1 MDIDGLLVTGNGT
14 GIVVGNNSIL
24 RGNPATLQ
32 DVLVTGSGSLV
43 PIYNNFNN
51 YYVNG
56 PANSNPLVHT
66 PSKATQQQI
75 GNVTLGSGSTFKPL
89 LTGEDAAP
97 STLFNFDSAAT
108 YPFATP
114 PDAPVNGIVATPYGA
129 LFNWSTGT
137 VQDGNGQIVIAPPA
151 TNGYGL
157 DFAFGANNRPTDTNL
172 GEPAGQFVLLPTD
185 ISNYTNLDIVIKLL
199 PSNESKTL
207 GIGLFDFRGN
217 SNQYVIDLTQLN
229 TSTYTTVSINLLS
242 PSVNL
247 DGPDNNLD
255 LTNIAGYVFGGDQ
268 GSANGQQDVPMG
280 VVVDEFDLSSR
291 ASSVL
296 QVTGTVNLGGAT
308 LDGSV
313 AAGFSPTIGQ
323 QFTIIDNDGAD
334 AVVGTFAGAAEGGF
348 VSLSGN
354 TYQISYVG
362 GDGNDVVLTRMDAP
376 GFNSTIVGRHIFYNQ
391 SAFDG
396 NNAGVTAL
404 DDNAIATDKS
414 AYFPGSGIAP
424 LTSITSFQKGINGI
438 MIDVAGTHGELTT
451 GDFIFKVGSNNTP
464 SSWSTAPA
472 PTTISVRPGA
482 GESGSDRV
490 ELIWANNVIQKQW
503 LEVIVKGND
512 AVGSSNT
519 NTGLAASDTFFFGNI
534 IGDTFLLSSPVAAIT
549 NATDEIQARANGGA
563 LVAVT
568 NIYDFNRDRFVNATD
583 QIIARSNGFVL
594 PRINITN
601 PPAAPEAAPAVATD
615 DGGSAVASA
624 LAISS
629 GQTAGVQLPR
639 WLASRLASVDLNSG
653 PIGHL
658 LTHLAEANTPRS
670 HALLVKADQ
679 IADALDLDHSLLDS
693 LLDDLD
699 LA

>member
-1 MDIDGLLVTGNGT
+1 M
-14 GIVVGNNSIL
+14 
-24 RGNPATLQ
+24 
-32 DVLVTGSGSLV
+32 
-43 PIYNNFNN
+43 
-51 YYVNG
+51 
-56 PANSNPLVHT
+56 
-66 PSKATQQQI
+66 
-75 GNVTLGSGSTFKPL
+75 
-89 LTGEDAAP
+89 
-97 STLFNFDSAAT
+97 
-108 YPFATP
+108 
-114 PDAPVNGIVATPYGA
+114 
-129 LFNWSTGT
+129 
-137 VQDGNGQIVIAPPA
+137 
-151 TNGYGL
+151 
-157 DFAFGANNRPTDTNL
+157 
-172 GEPAGQFVLLPTD
+172 
-185 ISNYTNLDIVIKLL
+185 
-199 PSNESKTL
+199 
-207 GIGLFDFRGN
+207 
-217 SNQYVIDLTQLN
+217 
-229 TSTYTTVSINLLS
+229 
-242 PSVNL
+242 
-247 DGPDNNLD
+247 
-255 LTNIAGYVFGGDQ
+255 
-268 GSANGQQDVPMG
+268 
-280 VVVDEFDLSSR
+280 
-291 ASSVL
+291 
-296 QVTGTVNLGGAT
+296 
-308 LDGSV
+308 
-313 AAGFSPTIGQ
+313 
-323 QFTIIDNDGAD
+323 
-334 AVVGTFAGAAEGGF
+334 VGTFAGAAEGGF

-362 GDGNDVVLTRMDAP
+362 GDGNDVVLTRMDAV
-376 GFNSTIVGRHIFYNQ
+376 FNSTIVGRHIFYNQ

-594 PRINITN
+594 PRINITD

-639 WLASRLASVDLNSG
+639 WLANRLASVDLNSG